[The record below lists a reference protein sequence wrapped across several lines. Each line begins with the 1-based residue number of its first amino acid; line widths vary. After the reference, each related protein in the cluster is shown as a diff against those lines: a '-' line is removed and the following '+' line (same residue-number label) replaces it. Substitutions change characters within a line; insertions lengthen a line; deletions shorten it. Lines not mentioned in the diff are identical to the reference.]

1 MSSEQIVIVG
11 GGWAGLATAVRLASL
26 GHQPLLLESAKQLGG
41 RARKVAFNGHAI
53 DNGQHLFIGAY
64 HSTLSLLKLF
74 NIKPESVFQRCQLHL
89 LLRHLDGRRLE
100 IRAPRLPAPLHLLW
114 ALLRA
119 RGLSLRSRWHSLRFG
134 WRLLSGDLIS
144 GTDQDVLS
152 LLQQAQQPQE
162 LIERFWRPLCIAIM
176 NTPLQ
181 ESSAELFINVLQDA
195 FIQRRQDSDLLYACQ
210 DLGSLFTEPAMQYIE
225 RRGGHVQLGQRVSR
239 LHIENNR
246 IQGITTSQGEIEGRQ
261 VVLAV
266 PPYAV
271 ASLCQDH
278 PALAPLLRQCRAFD
292 YEPICTVYLQYP
304 EQVSLSQPMLGM
316 LGGLGQWMF
325 DRRCYQQPGLMA
337 VVLSSQGEHLQLS
350 NDELIRRIA
359 RELASLFPKWPSHQK
374 AFVIRE
380 KRATFASRVDINRI
394 RPGNRSA
401 VAGLWL
407 AGDYTDTG
415 YPATLEGA
423 VRSGLQCAALVHQ
436 ATVTDEEASNDEN
449 TP

>member
-1 MSSEQIVIVG
+1 MSRKPIVIVG
-11 GGWAGLATAVRLASL
+11 GGWAGLATAARLASL

-64 HSTLSLLKLF
+64 HSTLALLKLF
-74 NIKPESVFQRCQLHL
+74 NIKPESVFERRHLHL
-89 LLRHLDGRRLE
+89 LLRHLDGQRLE

-119 RGLSLRSRWHSLRFG
+119 RGLSLQSRWHGLRFG
-134 WRLLSGDLIS
+134 WQLFSGKLTS

-152 LLQQAQQPQE
+152 LLQQARQPQE
-162 LIERFWRPLCIAIM
+162 LIQRFWQPLCIAIM

-181 ESSAELFINVLQDA
+181 ESSTKLFINVLQDA
-195 FIQRRQDSDLLYACQ
+195 FLHRRQDSDLLYACQ

-225 RRGGHVQLGQRVSR
+225 SQGGHVQLGQRVSR

-246 IQGITTSQGEIEGRQ
+246 IQGITTSQGEIDSRH
-261 VVLAV
+261 VVLAI

-271 ASLCQDH
+271 ASLCQDQ
-278 PALAPLLRQCRAFD
+278 PALIPLTQQCRKFH

-304 EQVSLSQPMLGM
+304 EQVALPQPMLGM
-316 LGGLGQWMF
+316 LGGLGQWVF
-325 DRRCYQQPGLMA
+325 DRRCSQQPGLMA
-337 VVLSSQGEHLQLS
+337 VVLSSQGEHLQLD
-350 NDELIRRIA
+350 NDILSERIA
-359 RELASLFPKWPSHQK
+359 CELATLFPEWPSYQK

-380 KRATFASRVDINRI
+380 KRATFASQVDINRI
-394 RPGNRSA
+394 RPDNQST

-407 AGDYTDTG
+407 AGDYTRTG

-436 ATVTDEEASNDEN
+436 ATATDEREASR
-449 TP
+449 